1 MKINERL
8 YPHPVQSYFSD
19 DLQDCSFQVT
29 QRIHAARQTYKVQV
43 MARTSSSDLRSLVA
57 EGHAIYAVHIE
68 CAATRYR
75 RLITSA
81 DEEFFEEIPADLLDG
96 RVEVCS
102 LIVASKD
109 IPEYKNSNFHVDYG
123 DTSFFVKKGD
133 VLAVGN
139 DIHFDAT
146 KDIDPLQNVASI
158 FKVRPNLSAT
168 NESLMVDLQD
178 HCVVILLSQKNFDF
192 FSQLR
197 VDQDR
202 QTLLASM
209 IVVPALVF
217 VLEEIKSAATSGDID
232 EFNDRRWFKVIAKK
246 VKQLG
251 LDPERLD
258 TWASETSLVLAQ
270 KLVGDPLSSSLKS
283 MADLEDDGAGD

>member
-19 DLQDCSFQVT
+19 DLKDCNFQMT
-29 QRIHAARQTYKVQV
+29 PRIHTAREAYKLHV
-43 MARTSSSDLRSLVA
+43 MARTSSPDLRALVA
-57 EGHAIYAVHIE
+57 DGHASYAIHVE

-75 RLITSA
+75 RLITSV

-109 IPEYKNSNFHVDYG
+109 IPEYRNRNFHSDYG

-139 DIHFDAT
+139 DIYFDAT

-158 FKVRPNLSAT
+158 FKVRPNLNAA

-178 HCVVILLSQKNFDF
+178 HCVVILLSEKNFGF

-202 QTLLASM
+202 QTSLASM

-217 VLEEIKSAATSGDID
+217 VLEEIKSAAISGDID

-251 LDPERLD
+251 LDPDKLD

-283 MADLEDDGAGD
+283 MVDLEDEGAGD